1 MSLVDLGKRLLEA
14 AKHGR
19 EDDVRLLM
27 TNGAP
32 FTTDWLGTSPLH
44 LAAQYG
50 HLSTAEV
57 LLRAGVSR
65 DARTKVDR
73 TPLHMASQE
82 GHTDIVSL
90 LVRLGADLDAKDMLK
105 MTPLHWAVE
114 RGYKDVVKVLV
125 EHGADVMLLN
135 KFEKSAIDIA
145 TDNCNTEIIQILSQ
159 AGGQNGS
166 CSPNLLKDCQTN
178 QFVIPCTTL
187 PGFTQLPAASLP
199 TTSTQIYNNCKSSYS
214 RGSTSSTSVLATLAA
229 LAEASAP
236 LDKPVSPSDALAW
249 LEANAV
255 DGAQGFS
262 ITEAGKLALNLAKA
276 NDNQHS
282 INNSVQHVQ
291 LLGNSPQ
298 KVITIVTDPT
308 SELTAADLSSI
319 KAAAAGVG
327 TSPILLALPNDSQG
341 TGIKIIAQDAQSKAD
356 RAMIEAVQKQAEQL
370 KQQIQHNQIVV
381 EKANETT

>member
-14 AKHGR
+14 SKHGR
-19 EDDVRLLM
+19 EEDVRLLM

-44 LAAQYG
+44 LAAQHG

-73 TPLHMASQE
+73 TPLHMAAQE
-82 GHTDIVSL
+82 GHKDIVNL
-90 LVRLGADLDAKDMLK
+90 LVKLGADLDAKDMLK

-114 RGYKDVVKVLV
+114 RGFKDVVKLLV
-125 EHGADVMLLN
+125 ENGADLTLLN
-135 KFEKSAIDIA
+135 KFDKTAMDIA
-145 TDNCNTEIIQILSQ
+145 VDNGNSELLDILSQ
-159 AGGQNGS
+159 AGATQNGN
-166 CSPNLLKDCQTN
+166 CSPMSDSPSN
-178 QFVIPCTTL
+178 QLFLSSSSSSPPPITVAPI
-187 PGFTQLPAASLP
+187 FS
-199 TTSTQIYNNCKSSYS
+199 NCKSSYS
-214 RGSTSSTSVLATLAA
+214 KSSTSSTSVLATLAA

-255 DGAQGFS
+255 DGSHGFS
-262 ITEAGKLALNLAKA
+262 ITEAGRLALNLAKA
-276 NDNQHS
+276 NDHTQQ
-282 INNSVQHVQ
+282 NNLLNSSMQHVQ
-291 LLGNSPQ
+291 LLGNNPQ

-319 KAAAAGVG
+319 KAAATGVG
-327 TSPILLALPNDSQG
+327 TSPVLLALPAETPSAS
-341 TGIKIIAQDAQSKAD
+341 IKLITQDVQTKAD

-370 KQQIQHNQIVV
+370 KQQIQHNQIVI
-381 EKANETT
+381 EKANEAT